1 MKLVLTIL
9 LVIILLL
16 LLIGFIRKRMILSK
30 ISSMSPDDKTYLL
43 NELIAPFGFYYNPQ
57 QDIFSTRLDAWQ
69 REFGYTSFYD
79 KSAVHFHMIFD
90 NLPIY
95 FHYQNRTWLL
105 ELWKG
110 QYGISTGCE
119 IGLYYADGILSPD
132 EYSTALFQSVTDNH
146 MINMSF
152 LFCKEDI
159 PLAKLREKHWWL
171 TAFSLGKFS
180 KPSQLST
187 EVILTFPTPEM
198 AKACAEG
205 LQATVHLLPE
215 IYLHRNTLAFLFTQA
230 PKPHGFL
237 RRVRIFIAQSIN
249 RFWCAIYN
257 LLTRPFTLSL
267 DKTLYLYYQIPFI
280 FRKLFR
286 IRRYYKR
293 GKKGVSS

>member
-1 MKLVLTIL
+1 MKLFLTIL
-9 LVIILLL
+9 LVIIFLL

-30 ISSMSPDDKTYLL
+30 IRSMSTDDKTYRL
-43 NELIAPFGFYYNPQ
+43 NELIAPFGFYYIPE

-69 REFGYTSFYD
+69 REFGYTSLYD
-79 KSAVHFHMIFD
+79 KSAIHFHMIFD

-95 FHYQNRTWLL
+95 FNYQNKTWLL

-119 IGLYYADGILSPD
+119 IGLYYADGILSPE

-152 LFCKEDI
+152 LFYKDNI

-171 TAFSLGKFS
+171 TAFSLGKYS

-198 AKACAEG
+198 ARACAEG
-205 LQATVHLLPE
+205 LQATEQPLPE
-215 IYLHRNTLAFLFTQA
+215 IYLHRNTLAFIFAQA
-230 PKPHGFL
+230 PKPYGFL
-237 RRVRIFIAQSIN
+237 RRLRIFIAQLSN

-267 DKTLYLYYQIPFI
+267 DKTLYLYYQIPFL

-286 IRRYYKR
+286 IHRYRKR